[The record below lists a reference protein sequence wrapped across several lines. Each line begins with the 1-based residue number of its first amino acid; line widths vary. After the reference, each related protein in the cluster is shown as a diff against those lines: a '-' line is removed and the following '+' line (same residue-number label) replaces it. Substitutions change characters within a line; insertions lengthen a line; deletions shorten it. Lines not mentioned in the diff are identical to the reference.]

1 MVNALAVAEPIVV
14 TLTATLNGVSK
25 SVELLVNPIRV
36 VASVSL
42 APSTVKGVES
52 SVGTVTLNGI
62 TAEAVVVV
70 LSSSNITVA
79 KVFTSVK
86 VPAGASSVTFP
97 VSTLGQTISKTSV
110 ITAKTGSVQASAT
123 ITVTK

>member
-1 MVNALAVAEPIVV
+1 
-14 TLTATLNGVSK
+14 
-25 SVELLVNPIRV
+25 
-36 VASVSL
+36 
-42 APSTVKGVES
+42 VKGGES

-62 TAEAVVVV
+62 TAEPVVVV
-70 LSSSNITVA
+70 LSSSNTTVA

-86 VPAGASSVTFP
+86 VPAGASSVTFH